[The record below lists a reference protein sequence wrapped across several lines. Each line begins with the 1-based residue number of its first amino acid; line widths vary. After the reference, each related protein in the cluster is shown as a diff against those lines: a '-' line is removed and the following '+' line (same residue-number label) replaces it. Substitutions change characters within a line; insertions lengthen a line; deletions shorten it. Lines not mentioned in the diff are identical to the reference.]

1 MSFTG
6 GTGVG
11 VLLAVLAVAWLTA
24 AAIAVRA
31 VSRIWLRH
39 WVEHRPAG
47 FAVAERYLER
57 PTRLVI
63 AASAGCALAT
73 IAAGAAVTAHG
84 TATSRAARD
93 LLIAAV
99 VLVIFG
105 NLLPRAIARR
115 WPARLLPVLVPP
127 LRAVE
132 LLLAPIVAASRRI
145 ERLLELGRI
154 RAHGGR
160 SAREGLEDLLREG
173 ELEGVGG
180 RQELEI
186 ITGVV
191 SFGEKKLRDVM
202 TPRSGI
208 YALDESLLPP
218 ELARRVAES
227 EYSRVPITRG
237 ESLDQIVGMVHA
249 FDVLRADGERPPL
262 REIGRAA
269 ADRPC
274 NDQLFRM
281 LRASTHLAVVHD
293 AEGMTLGIVTL
304 EDLLEE
310 LVGDIRDEHDELQ
323 PPQRARAS

>member
-11 VLLAVLAVAWLTA
+11 LLLAIVATAWLTG

-39 WVEHRPAG
+39 WVERRPAG

-63 AASAGCALAT
+63 AASAGIALTT

-84 TATSRAARD
+84 AATSRTVRALLLAGAA
-93 LLIAAV
+93 LIF
-99 VLVIFG
+99 FG
-105 NLLPRAIARR
+105 NMLPRAIARR

-127 LRAVE
+127 LRIVE
-132 LLLAPIVAASRRI
+132 LLLVPIVGVSRRT
-145 ERLLELGRI
+145 ERTLELERI
-154 RAHGGR
+154 RTHGGR
-160 SAREGLEDLLREG
+160 SARDGLQDLLREG
-173 ELEGVGG
+173 ELEGVGR
-180 RQELEI
+180 RQEMEI

-191 SFGEKKLRDVM
+191 KFGEKKLRDVM
-202 TPRSGI
+202 TPRASVF
-208 YALDESLLPP
+208 ALDESLPP
-218 ELARRVAES
+218 DELARHVAES
-227 EYSRVPITRG
+227 EYSRVPITRNG
-237 ESLDQIVGMVHA
+237 SLDEIVGMVHA
-249 FDVLRADGERPPL
+249 FDILRADGEPPAL
-262 REIGRAA
+262 REIGRAPA
-269 ADRPC
+269 EKPC

-293 AEGMTLGIVTL
+293 SEGQTLGIVTL

-310 LVGDIRDEHDELQ
+310 LVGDIRDEHDEHQ
-323 PPQRARAS
+323 APARTRAP